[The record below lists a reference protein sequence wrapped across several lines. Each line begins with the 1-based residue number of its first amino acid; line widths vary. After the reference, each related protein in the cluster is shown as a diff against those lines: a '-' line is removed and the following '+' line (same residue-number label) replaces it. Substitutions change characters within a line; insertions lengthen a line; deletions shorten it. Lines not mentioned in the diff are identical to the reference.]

1 MHNFIHN
8 IITFLVPG
16 VPGFP
21 YTRLSLCTY
30 LCVAYLA
37 LFAKCVYLMIVHE
50 AFSMHSGNNHTTP
63 VCDMYICTYIRTLI
77 TKLSVDV
84 VLGYCQ
90 VRPICCPLVLF
101 TFCLGL
107 SPSIHLPTSLS
118 PPPSPHLPLPTPFS
132 PSPFP
137 VTPPSPSTSYSWFKY
152 SNLRCTW
159 TQH

>member
-30 LCVAYLA
+30 VCAAYLA

-50 AFSMHSGNNHTTP
+50 AFSMHSGNNHMTP
-63 VCDMYICTYIRTLI
+63 VCNMYICTYIRTVI

-90 VRPICCPLVLF
+90 HNIARPICCPLVLL

-107 SPSIHLPTSLS
+107 SPSIQLSTFLSQPPSPHLPLPTSLS
-118 PPPSPHLPLPTPFS
+118 PPPSPHPLF
-132 PSPFP
+132 
-137 VTPPSPSTSYSWFKY
+137 
-152 SNLRCTW
+152 
-159 TQH
+159 Q